1 MPSGTTGTNRAKR
14 GSNNPIEIPS
24 MVAARQKASGAAVNL
39 QGTISGG
46 STAEVLEAFNNA
58 LAQSDSTTYSDLQAH
73 SKSEALS
80 DLFPADHT
88 VQSWEVETQNDLKTI
103 GGTFVANQERSG
115 KHKVSKQVESKQ
127 IESKATAPPVKALKF
142 SNPLSL
148 IGLFSSK
155 KAKKKKKRWRP
166 APPGQK
172 LIKGIVVACLLLLAQ
187 ALYHLGVPVD
197 LSQGRA
203 HQIKLQPPFQLTTEL
218 SQLQKEL
225 TGLHAGTSID
235 AGVFAINLDNGQYVD
250 SHGRDKFSSASMIKL
265 PILVSLL
272 MAVER
277 GECTMDD
284 ELEIR
289 QDLITSGSG
298 ILQWKPVG
306 TKLSVKRAAQL
317 MIIVSDNT
325 ATNMLI
331 DKLGGFDRVNKDF
344 HRWGLKQT
352 KVNNWLVDVEGTNT
366 TCPYDLVYLLG
377 RVDHGELVN
386 PEHRAFMYD
395 IMGHCKNRSLLVPG
409 LGPGAKI
416 IHKTGTIG
424 IMVGDAGIVT
434 TSGGTRY
441 AVSIQCQRKRNDT
454 HANNFIREASRR
466 IYNEYSTHPAS
477 PKLKEFQAEE
487 AVAAATDDGEPAVE
501 PAHEQPRETRRH
513 SRKRKRRK

>member
-1 MPSGTTGTNRAKR
+1 MPSGTNRAKR
-14 GSNNPIEIPS
+14 AKTNTSEIPS
-24 MVAARQKASGAAVNL
+24 MVSSKQKPLVFPE
-39 QGTISGG
+39 TISGG
-46 STAEVLEAFNNA
+46 TENEVLEAFNTA
-58 LAQSDSTTYSDLQAH
+58 LAHSDPVTYSELQAH
-73 SKSEALS
+73 SKSEALN
-80 DLFPADHT
+80 DLFPSDRI

-103 GGTFVANQERSG
+103 GGTFVENQERSAQ
-115 KHKVSKQVESKQ
+115 HKILQKVEA
-127 IESKATAPPVKALKF
+127 ENAAPRVKASKF
-142 SNPLSL
+142 PNPLSL
-148 IGLFSSK
+148 ISFLFPK

-166 APPGQK
+166 TPPGQK
-172 LIKGIVVACLLLLAQ
+172 LIKGIVIACLLLLVQ

-203 HQIKLQPPFQLTTEL
+203 HEIKLQPPFQLTTPL
-218 SQLQKEL
+218 TQLENEL
-225 TGLHAGTSID
+225 TGLNTVKTVD

-250 SHGRDKFSSASMIKL
+250 SHGKDKFSSASMIKL
-265 PILVSLL
+265 PILVSFL
-272 MAVER
+272 MAIER
-277 GECTMDD
+277 GECSMDD

-298 ILQWKPVG
+298 FLQWKPVG
-306 TKLSVKRAAQL
+306 TKISAKRAAQL

-352 KVNNWLVDVEGTNT
+352 KVNNWLVDVEGANT

-377 RVDHGELVN
+377 RVDHGELVT

-409 LGPGAKI
+409 LGPGATI

-466 IYNEYSTHPAS
+466 IYNEYSTHPPS
-477 PKLKEFQAEE
+477 PKLKEIQ
-487 AVAAATDDGEPAVE
+487 AAAALAAAKEDKAPAVE
-501 PAHEQPRETRRH
+501 QAPEQPRETHRR